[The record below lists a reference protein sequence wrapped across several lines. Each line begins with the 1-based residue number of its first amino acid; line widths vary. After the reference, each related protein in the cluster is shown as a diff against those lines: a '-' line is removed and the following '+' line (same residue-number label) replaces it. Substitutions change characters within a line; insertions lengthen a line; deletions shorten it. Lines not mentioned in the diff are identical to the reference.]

1 MQPRPRRP
9 RAALLGL
16 AGAALL
22 TVTACGGSQAGSGAN
37 DTIKVVA
44 STNVWASV
52 AQAVGGDAVAVSSI
66 LTDPSADPHGYEVKP
81 ADATK
86 LADAKVLVSN
96 GGGYDDFFT
105 GLSDRVADARKVV
118 AFDLSGKG
126 ETGEHAEEHSHAEG
140 EEHAHEGE
148 EHGHDHGA
156 VNEHV
161 WYDLPT
167 VRKVADTLA
176 TQLGE
181 VAPDR
186 KDEFAANAKTFG
198 DGLTALTTKAVAIG
212 AAKPGAKV
220 IATEPVAGY
229 LLETAGL
236 TDATPEAFSEAI
248 EDETDPPA
256 AAVAETDALVTG
268 KQVAVVVYNDQTET
282 PLTKQ
287 LKDKAIA
294 AGVPIVG
301 VTETLPEGAT
311 GYLDWMTKQV
321 DSLAGAVS
329 QA

>member
-1 MQPRPRRP
+1 MRPRPRRP

-22 TVTACGGSQAGSGAN
+22 TVTACGGSQADSGSDGAI
-37 DTIKVVA
+37 TVVA

-86 LADAKVLVSN
+86 LEGAKVLVSN

-105 GLSDRVADARKVV
+105 SLSDRVADARKIV

-126 ETGEHAEEHSHAEG
+126 GAEEHAEG

-167 VRKVADTLA
+167 VRKVADSLA
-176 TQLGE
+176 TELGA

-186 KDEFAANAKTFG
+186 KDEFAANAKAFG

-220 IATEPVAGY
+220 VATEPVAGY

-268 KQVAVVVYNDQTET
+268 KQVVAVVYNGQTET

-287 LKDKAIA
+287 LKDKAAA
-294 AGVPIVG
+294 AGVPVVG